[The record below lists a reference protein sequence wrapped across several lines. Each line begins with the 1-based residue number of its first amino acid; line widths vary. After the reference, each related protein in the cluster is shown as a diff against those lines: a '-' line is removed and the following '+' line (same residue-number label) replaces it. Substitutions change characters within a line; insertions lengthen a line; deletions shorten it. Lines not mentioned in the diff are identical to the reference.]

1 MTLSSTVQAEAVA
14 PYNLFEL
21 QDADY
26 IGRSGIDGQGPYLYL
41 FARVRASAVEQASFK
56 TYACPNAIACGSW
69 VCRWMEGK
77 GPDILS
83 LLTADD
89 LRKILGGLPP
99 GKERCADM
107 AVSALRDVLEQW
119 NGNNNPF
126 TAEEGD
132 LA

>member
-1 MTLSSTVQAEAVA
+1 MSLSSTVQAEAVA

-21 QDADY
+21 QNADY

-41 FARVRASAVEQASFK
+41 FAKAGASVVEQASFK

-77 GPDILS
+77 SPDILS
-83 LLTADD
+83 RLTADD
-89 LRKILGGLPP
+89 LRMILGGLPP

-107 AVSALRDVLEQW
+107 AVCALREILDAW
-119 NGNNNPF
+119 NSDKMQL
-126 TAEEGD
+126 TTVEGGE
-132 LA
+132 